1 MSEILLSDNAA
12 IAALAERLSRAP
24 YIALDTEF
32 LRERT
37 YRPQLCLLQVAV
49 PGEQALVDPIVAPS
63 LAALGSVLTNPAI
76 PKILHAARQDLEVL
90 WPVFGS
96 IDPVFD
102 TQVAAALTGMPA
114 QIGYSELVRRLLG
127 VELDKAQTR
136 TDWSRRPLTAAQLRY
151 AEDDVRH
158 LAALRDLLVE
168 RLREQGRLDW
178 LAEELRDLANP
189 ARLFVDPETA
199 VDRLRWIGELDPDRA
214 RLAQRLA
221 AWRERRASERDRPR
235 SWILDDSGLRAMVLR
250 PPRSVADLSAMA
262 TATELPAGFVEH
274 SGPEMLR
281 IVEEA
286 QMPSQLPP
294 PAQRERP
301 DPELLAR
308 VKRLGAVLQQKASE
322 LAITPEVLG
331 TRREL
336 EALAR
341 GNQEV
346 DMLRGWRRTILGEA
360 LLGAIA

>member
-1 MSEILLSDNAA
+1 MSVILLSDNAA
-12 IAALAERLSRAP
+12 LAALGERLSRAP

-49 PGEQALVDPIVAPS
+49 PGEEALVDP
-63 LAALGSVLTNPAI
+63 LAAASLTALGGALTNPAI
-76 PKILHAARQDLEVL
+76 PKIVHAARQDLEVL

-102 TQVAAALTGMPA
+102 TQVAAALAGMPA
-114 QIGYSELVRRLLG
+114 QIGYSDLVFRLLG

-136 TDWSRRPLTAAQLRY
+136 TDWSRRPLSAAQLRY
-151 AEDDVRH
+151 AVDDVRH
-158 LAALRDLLVE
+158 LAALRDLLVQ
-168 RLREQGRLDW
+168 RLRDLGRLDW
-178 LAEELRDLANP
+178 LAEELKDLANP
-189 ARLFVDPETA
+189 GRLFVDPESA
-199 VDRLRWIGELDPDRA
+199 ADRLRWIGELDPDRA

-221 AWRERRASERDRPR
+221 AWRERRAADRDRPR

-250 PPRSVADLSAMA
+250 PPRSATDLAAMVA
-262 TATELPAGFVEH
+262 ATELPAGFVEH
-274 SGPEMLR
+274 SGAEMLR
-281 IVEEA
+281 IVDE
-286 QMPSQLPP
+286 SQLPAALPP

-301 DPELLAR
+301 DPALQAR
-308 VKRLGAVLQQKASE
+308 VKRLGAVLQQKATE
-322 LAITPEVLG
+322 LALTPEVLG

-346 DMLRGWRRTILGEA
+346 DVLRGWRRVVLGEA
-360 LLGAIA
+360 LLGAI

>member
-12 IAALAERLSRAP
+12 IAALGERLSRAP

-114 QIGYSELVRRLLG
+114 QIGYSELVRAINGRRTGQGPDPHRL
-127 VELDKAQTR
+127 VASAVDR
-136 TDWSRRPLTAAQLRY
+136 AQLRY
-151 AEDDVRH
+151 AVDDVRH

-178 LAEELRDLANP
+178 LEEELRDLANP

-199 VDRLRWIGELDPDRA
+199 RGQAALD
-214 RLAQRLA
+214 
-221 AWRERRASERDRPR
+221 RRAG
-235 SWILDDSGLRAMVLR
+235 SGSRAAGAATGCMARTPCLR
-250 PPRSVADLSAMA
+250 
-262 TATELPAGFVEH
+262 T
-274 SGPEMLR
+274 
-281 IVEEA
+281 
-286 QMPSQLPP
+286 
-294 PAQRERP
+294 
-301 DPELLAR
+301 
-308 VKRLGAVLQQKASE
+308 
-322 LAITPEVLG
+322 
-331 TRREL
+331 
-336 EALAR
+336 
-341 GNQEV
+341 
-346 DMLRGWRRTILGEA
+346 
-360 LLGAIA
+360 

>member
-12 IAALAERLSRAP
+12 IAALGERLSQAP
-24 YIALDTEF
+24 HIALDTEF

-37 YRPQLCLLQVAV
+37 YRPQLCLLQVAT
-49 PGEQALVDPIVAPS
+49 PGEAALVDPIVAPS
-63 LAALGSVLTNPAI
+63 LTALGSVLTNPAI

-127 VELDKAQTR
+127 VELVKGETR
-136 TDWSRRPLTAAQLRY
+136 TDWSRRPLTPAQLRY
-151 AEDDVRH
+151 AVDDVRH

-168 RLREQGRLDW
+168 RLRALGRLEW
-178 LAEELRDLANP
+178 LDEELRDMANP

-199 VDRLRWIGELDPDRA
+199 VDRLRWTGELDPDRA

-235 SWILDDSGLRAMVLR
+235 SWILDDSGLRAMVLH
-250 PPRSVADLSAMA
+250 PPRSAADLAAMA
-262 TATELPAGFVEH
+262 SATELPAGFVDH

-281 IVEEA
+281 IVDEA
-286 QMPSQLPP
+286 QMPSTLPP

-301 DPELLAR
+301 DPAHLAR
-308 VKRLGAVLQQKASE
+308 VKRLGVVLQQKAAE
-322 LAITPEVLG
+322 LSITPEILG

-346 DMLRGWRRTILGEA
+346 DVLRGWRRAVLGDA
-360 LLGAIA
+360 LLGAV

>member
-1 MSEILLSDNAA
+1 MSVILLSDNAA
-12 IAALAERLSRAP
+12 VAALGERLSQAP
-24 YIALDTEF
+24 HVALDTEF

-37 YRPQLCLLQVAV
+37 YRPQLCLLQVAI
-49 PGEQALVDPIVAPS
+49 PGEEALVDPIVAPT

-127 VELDKAQTR
+127 VELDKGETR
-136 TDWSRRPLTAAQLRY
+136 TDWSRRPLSPAQLRY
-151 AEDDVRH
+151 AVDDVRH
-158 LAALRDLLVE
+158 LAPLRDLLVQ
-168 RLREQGRLDW
+168 RLRELGRLEW
-178 LAEELRDLANP
+178 LAQELRDLANP

-199 VDRLRWIGELDPDRA
+199 VDRLRWSGELDPDRA

-250 PPRSVADLSAMA
+250 PPRSAADLNAMA
-262 TATELPAGFVEH
+262 SATELPAGFVEN
-274 SGPEMLR
+274 SGSEMLR
-281 IVEEA
+281 IVDEA
-286 QMPSQLPP
+286 RMPATLPP

-301 DPELLAR
+301 DPVHLAR
-308 VKRLGAVLQQKASE
+308 VKRLATVLQEKARE
-322 LAITPEVLG
+322 LSLTPEVLG
-331 TRREL
+331 TRREI

-346 DMLRGWRRTILGEA
+346 DVLRGWRRTVLGEA
-360 LLGAIA
+360 LLGAI